1 MNPHA
6 RELTPRGHGAVSVI
20 RVRGPGALETV
31 LALAPR
37 ARRDVL
43 EPQVVRLRVH
53 EEDLDEAI
61 VCVLSPSEVE
71 LHVHGSPPLVRRIL
85 ARIRGEL
92 DTARGPSS
100 ELAPSAVRDRS
111 VACAGGSAEERA
123 WERLGSAASDSAA
136 RILLDQAEGA
146 LRRELRELASASP
159 RRRAEA
165 AAEMIERGR
174 VARFALEPI
183 EVALAG
189 PVNAGKSTLF
199 NALLGEE
206 RTIVSEQAGTTR
218 DVIRERASFGAYP
231 VVLIDTPGEHSPTE
245 PCDGL
250 GHGDPAHAAL
260 ARASQRGSMR
270 ARGDAELVLWL
281 ERAESQESGAS
292 IAAPGR
298 DGARAQLVHTQVDRL
313 DVAERGRFPL
323 GISALREPES
333 ARARVHAIFRAEF
346 ALPAEPWCAG
356 RAVPFD
362 ADLLAGVRALAL
374 ESPAANWERSVDS
387 LLGAT

>member
-1 MNPHA
+1 
-6 RELTPRGHGAVSVI
+6 
-20 RVRGPGALETV
+20 
-31 LALAPR
+31 
-37 ARRDVL
+37 
-43 EPQVVRLRVH
+43 
-53 EEDLDEAI
+53 
-61 VCVLSPSEVE
+61 
-71 LHVHGSPPLVRRIL
+71 
-85 ARIRGEL
+85 
-92 DTARGPSS
+92 
-100 ELAPSAVRDRS
+100 
-111 VACAGGSAEERA
+111 
-123 WERLGSAASDSAA
+123 
-136 RILLDQAEGA
+136 
-146 LRRELRELASASP
+146 
-159 RRRAEA
+159 
-165 AAEMIERGR
+165 
-174 VARFALEPI
+174 
-183 EVALAG
+183 
-189 PVNAGKSTLF
+189 
-199 NALLGEE
+199 
-206 RTIVSEQAGTTR
+206 
-218 DVIRERASFGAYP
+218 
-231 VVLIDTPGEHSPTE
+231 
-245 PCDGL
+245 
-250 GHGDPAHAAL
+250 
-260 ARASQRGSMR
+260 MR